1 MLITAGMGKIGLS
14 GVLLQGRM
22 NCHREGG
29 DVGVTGG
36 VKGGTMG
43 GGLGHRFPGRLR
55 VTVYNGLLRSN
66 KLPHELHSVSA
77 SLVPLHAEVQTY
89 A

>member
-1 MLITAGMGKIGLS
+1 MGKLGIS

-43 GGLGHRFPGRLR
+43 G
-55 VTVYNGLLRSN
+55 VTGSW
-66 KLPHELHSVSA
+66 VSWA
-77 SLVPLHAEVQTY
+77 VACHGI
-89 A
+89 

>member
-1 MLITAGMGKIGLS
+1 MLITVGMGKLGIS

-43 GGLGHRFPGRLR
+43 G
-55 VTVYNGLLRSN
+55 VTGSW
-66 KLPHELHSVSA
+66 VSWA
-77 SLVPLHAEVQTY
+77 VACHGI
-89 A
+89 